1 MLHEHAQMFHE
12 HAEMLHGHAE
22 MFHGHAEMFHGHAEA
37 PRLQAHQVTLAYN
50 RHVVARDVSLDVPVG
65 GFTAIIG
72 PNGCGKSTLV
82 RALGRIL
89 RPVSGSVTLNGRSL
103 AEYPAKEIA
112 KSIALLPQSPTTPS
126 AIAVGD
132 LVSRGRFAHQSFWRQ
147 WSADDAAVVDHALGL
162 VGMRE
167 HADALVEELSGGQRQ
182 RVWIAMALAQD
193 TPILLLD
200 EPTTFLDVVHQLDVL
215 DLCARLHAQGRTLV
229 AVLHD
234 LNLAARYATH
244 IVAMKDGA
252 IIVQGSPTEVITEAN
267 LGDVFGLDAAVVAD
281 PETGTPHVV
290 PRGRQPFAAEA
301 SPSSL
306 TTALSRKDM
315 S

>member
-1 MLHEHAQMFHE
+1 MTSDR
-12 HAEMLHGHAE
+12 
-22 MFHGHAEMFHGHAEA
+22 A
-37 PRLQAHQVTLAYN
+37 PQPVLQAHQVTLAYD

-72 PNGCGKSTLV
+72 PNGCGKSTLA
-82 RALGRIL
+82 RALRRIL
-89 RPVSGSVTLNGRSL
+89 RPVSGRVTLDGRPLGDYSS
-103 AEYPAKEIA
+103 KEVA
-112 KSIALLPQSPTTPS
+112 QSIALLPQSPTTPS

-132 LVSRGRFAHQSFWRQ
+132 LVARGRFAHQTFWRQ
-147 WSADDAAVVDHALGL
+147 WSADDADVVDRALGL
-162 VGMRE
+162 VGMRD

-200 EPTTFLDVVHQLDVL
+200 EPTTYLDVVHQLDVL

-244 IVAMKDGA
+244 IVAMKAGA
-252 IIVQGSPTEVITEAN
+252 IITQGTPGEVITETTLAE
-267 LGDVFGLDAAVVAD
+267 GFGLDAAVVPD

-290 PRGRQPFAAEA
+290 PRTRQPSSEAA
-301 SPSSL
+301 PTL
-306 TTALSRKDM
+306 TTTVSRKDM